1 MPADLVAAGS
11 VGSGLADPWL
21 PHPFRVTG
29 RRRDTHD
36 TVTLHLAA
44 TDGSAL
50 PFAAGQFTMLQAFGV
65 GEVPISISGDPGRP
79 DTLTHTI
86 RDVGWVTKALCEAT
100 PGDVLGVRG
109 PYGRGWAVSD
119 GAGGDVVLVAGGIGL
134 APLRPAVLEVLAAR
148 ADYGRVSVLYGARS
162 DDDVLFADEL
172 AGWATAGIDVQV
184 TVDRAGTAWPGH
196 VGLVTEL
203 VTRARF
209 EPATTLALLC
219 GPEVMMRYVADA
231 LVEAGVAP
239 SGVRL
244 SMERNMRCGIGLCGH
259 CQLREH
265 LLCVDGPVLT
275 LDRLRPHL
283 AGREL

>member
-11 VGSGLADPWL
+11 VETDPWL

-29 RRRDTHD
+29 ARRDTHD
-36 TVTLHLAA
+36 TVTLDLAA
-44 TDGSAL
+44 ADGSGL

-79 DTLTHTI
+79 GTLTHTV
-86 RDVGWVTKALCEAT
+86 RDVGWVTRALCEAA

-109 PYGRGWAVSD
+109 PYGRGWGVSD
-119 GAGGDVVLVAGGIGL
+119 GVGGDVVLVAGGIGL
-134 APLRPAVLEVLAAR
+134 APLRPAVLEVLTAR

-162 DDDVLFADEL
+162 DDDVLFTDEL
-172 AGWATAGIDVQV
+172 VGWAAAGIDVEV
-184 TVDRAGTAWPGH
+184 TVDRAGTTWPGR

-203 VTRARF
+203 LPRARF
-209 EPATTLALLC
+209 DPATTLALLC

-231 LVEAGVAP
+231 LVAAGVAP
-239 SGVRL
+239 SSVRL
-244 SMERNMRCGIGLCGH
+244 SLERNMRCGIGLCGH

-265 LLCVDGPVLT
+265 LVCVDGPVFG
-275 LDRLRPHL
+275 LDRVRPHL
-283 AGREL
+283 VGREL